1 MGNQSSRQSIENLLE
16 NHYKSD
22 IKQTIE
28 NNCAFTNT
36 DTNSL
41 VISGN
46 RGGSTSNVNQNID
59 AVALCK
65 TNNYMKA
72 FSEIDMTAELK
83 NDMKAKMKQEGFH
96 FFTNQS
102 NNQETKN
109 KVLNM
114 IEQNSFQKTL
124 NNCIQDTNIT
134 NDLVISN
141 NVDHDIENINQTQT
155 RALDCVFDN
164 NTTTENKA
172 RVRNKIENKSEA
184 DMKQEGFT
192 LLASAGS
199 SISLIVVGTLMFI
212 LFIMMTGKKNGGG
225 QRARPPVMNMYKAR
239 GFY

>member
-1 MGNQSSRQSIENLLE
+1 MGNQSSRQSVENVLE

-46 RGGSTSNVNQNID
+46 RGGSTSNVNQTID
-59 AVALCK
+59 AVALC
-65 TNNYMKA
+65 NNYLKA
-72 FSEIDMTAELK
+72 FSEVDMTTELK
-83 NDMKAKMKQEGFH
+83 NDMKAKMEQKGFQ

-102 NNQETKN
+102 NKQETKN

-155 RALDCVFDN
+155 RALDCIFEN
-164 NTTTENKA
+164 NSTNESKA
-172 RVRNKIENKSEA
+172 RVRNNIKNKSEA
-184 DMKQEGFT
+184 DLKQEGFT
-192 LLASAGS
+192 LFASAGS

-212 LFIMMTGKKNGGG
+212 LFIMTTGKKNGGA
-225 QRARPPVMNMYKAR
+225 RAPLMNMYKSR